1 MLRKIKDNMGNSRCL
16 AEVTA
21 SSAEDNMTETEDAEY
36 EKANRGEAAGPN
48 AAGANAAGP
57 NAAGPNAAGP
67 NADGSQSPDMFDDVV
82 DPSNGAGEA
91 EAPAI
96 GKEVGAEGAGGA
108 AGALDGILDPSVP
121 QVVSR
126 SRVGC
131 WSVSDLR
138 MAVLHAGT
146 PQHLQPHGQPIPAAE
161 LRLPAAE
168 RRAGCLRYGAPDCH
182 SVNLPR
188 RRRCKQQRAGLS
200 PSIRSVVAQKLIFKL
215 SFCRYPPSKPR

>member
-36 EKANRGEAAGPN
+36 EKANGGEVAG
-48 AAGANAAGP
+48 AYADGANAAGAI
-57 NAAGPNAAGP
+57 AAGAIAA
-67 NADGSQSPDMFDDVV
+67 GSQSPDMFDGVV

-96 GKEVGAEGAGGA
+96 GKEVEAEGAGA
-108 AGALDGILDPSVP
+108 DAGALDGILDPSVP